1 MGSKSG
7 PYDNRT
13 AHEREVDRLTED
25 LVAMTA
31 SRDEWQRRFE
41 HVAHLLPSDLDH
53 IEVERAL
60 AELKEKYEQR
70 GSTTRSLLNLLTD
83 LRTHA
88 KHGGACTCRPCAWCQ
103 LWARVDRAL
112 SNRR

>member
-1 MGSKSG
+1 MGSKHG

-41 HVAHLLPSDLDH
+41 HVAQLLPGDLDH
-53 IEVERAL
+53 IEVERAV
-60 AELKEKYEQR
+60 AEWREKY
-70 GSTTRSLLNLLTD
+70 D
-83 LRTHA
+83 ALRLQVGKA
-88 KHGGACTCRPCAWCQ
+88 ENDG
-103 LWARVDRAL
+103 
-112 SNRR
+112 